1 MAPWG
6 ACAKLEASKGKSTNQ
21 WVTSWLIYRWCK
33 HFKEAIVRKYQ
44 LVKLAHSHQLIN
56 HLQPLRFTMR
66 ALPAVLTLVL
76 GAIEVILPR
85 LKPCL

>member
-6 ACAKLEASKGKSTNQ
+6 ACAKLEASKWKSTNQ

-44 LVKLAHSHQLIN
+44 LVKLAHGHQLIH
-56 HLQPLRFTMR
+56 HLQTPQIHH
-66 ALPAVLTLVL
+66 ASPSS
-76 GAIEVILPR
+76 GPD
-85 LKPCL
+85 PCIGGH